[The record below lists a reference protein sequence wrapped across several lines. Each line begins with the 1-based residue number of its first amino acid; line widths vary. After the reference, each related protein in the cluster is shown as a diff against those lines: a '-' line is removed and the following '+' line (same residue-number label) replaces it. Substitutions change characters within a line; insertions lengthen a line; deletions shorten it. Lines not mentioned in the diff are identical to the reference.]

1 VFEGLLSPWH
11 IAIIVFAL
19 FMVFGPKKIA
29 DKWDDMSHTVSHW
42 VDDDGSGPSPD
53 AAADTPPP
61 PPKKE
66 KLARRIGRWMTRRKR
81 RRAGAS

>member
-1 VFEGLLSPWH
+1 MFEGLLSPWH

-29 DKWDDMSHTVSHW
+29 DKWEDMSHTVSHW

-53 AAADTPPP
+53 AADAPPP